1 MELYG
6 RNQGSEVDPPAEWGE
21 TGLEESMW
29 RLGLSGPETYPE
41 RPGVSDCVYYMRT
54 GFCGFGTRCRY
65 NHPRDRAAAVA
76 AARLVGGEYPERPG
90 EPICQYYLKTGT
102 CKFGTTCKFNHPRN
116 AGGSLTNAPLNINGC
131 PLRPGEKECSY
142 YLKTGQCKFG
152 ITCKFHHP
160 QPAGMSMPAAA
171 PPFYPT
177 VQSPSVPLHE
187 SAAGSSPGYRVARPP
202 LVPGSYVSGSYG
214 PVLLSPGVVPMAGWG
229 SYSGPIS
236 PVLSPGGQPAA
247 AGGSVYGVTSLSP
260 STPGLAGSYAP
271 LPYSAG
277 KSVTGTADHKFP
289 ERPGEPECQYYLK
302 TGNCKFG
309 ASCRYHHPPDRGAS
323 ATACF
328 LGPLGLPLR
337 PGTQPCTFYMQNGYC
352 KFGPTCKFDHP
363 VGMMKYSPSASSLA
377 ETPVAPYMG
386 ASSLVT
392 MPPSPSS
399 TELVPEYVLG
409 PQRDNQSNRT
419 LSSGLTLIPTTSV
432 NNIQRSGQSP
442 AQLSSSRSMGEDDE
456 VHQSS

>member
-29 RLGLSGPETYPE
+29 RLGLAGRETYPE

-76 AARLVGGEYPERPG
+76 AARLVGGEF
-90 EPICQYYLKTGT
+90 QNVLYYLKTGT
-102 CKFGTTCKFNHPRN
+102 CKFGTTCKFHHPRN
-116 AGGSLTNAPLNINGC
+116 AGGSLTNAPLNIHGC

-171 PPFYPT
+171 PPFIRRCSLLQFLYLNHQLDHP
-177 VQSPSVPLHE
+177 PAIGYLGPLLYMVLMFRALMVLCFFLLE
-187 SAAGSSPGYRVARPP
+187 LFPCQAGFLFRTCKPCV
-202 LVPGSYVSGSYG
+202 
-214 PVLLSPGVVPMAGWG
+214 
-229 SYSGPIS
+229 IS
-236 PVLSPGGQPAA
+236 WWSTFYWRRFCIWSDP
-247 AGGSVYGVTSLSP
+247 LSP
-260 STPGLAGSYAP
+260 STPGLAGSYP
-271 LPYSAG
+271 LPS
-277 KSVTGTADHKFP
+277 SVGRSITGTTEHKFP

-323 ATACF
+323 AAAF

-363 VGMMKYSPSASSLA
+363 VGMMKYSPSASSLT
-377 ETPVAPYMG
+377 ETPVAPYLAG
-386 ASSLVT
+386 SSFVT
-392 MPPSPSS
+392 LPHSSSS
-399 TELVPEYVLG
+399 TELLPEYALG
-409 PQRDNQSNRT
+409 PQRD
-419 LSSGLTLIPTTSV
+419 TLIQTTSTNV
-432 NNIQRSGQSP
+432 QRS
-442 AQLSSSRSMGEDDE
+442 AQGSALLSSRSIGEDDE
-456 VHQSS
+456 GRHSS